1 MHISIYPIF
10 HRATSHLY
18 VHVIVSACWFDHVM
32 FTWGSR
38 RYWCEIPFFRLFLK
52 FVFHRVNSKNLG
64 EKYLEINH
72 LEMIRKKKVCK
83 LSFYFNH
90 RLRYFLVVI
99 YVTVLIL
106 YITMYV
112 MISGLHQVFMQSKKI
127 FSIPSRLVVA
137 LKFIILTNGL
147 FLINFSLF
155 VCNFLYHTKQL
166 ILVPSQIT
174 ATLCVISWLLQWTN
188 SLILRLLKAMV
199 GWAILFIDVEKNPGI
214 ATGLLYFALWFV

>member
-1 MHISIYPIF
+1 MFFLLFYILNPFLWHISLNKSRLISAIFVLRKSYRGIITMHISIYPIF

-64 EKYLEINH
+64 EKDLEINH

-106 YITMYV
+106 YITLCV

-147 FLINFSLF
+147 FP
-155 VCNFLYHTKQL
+155 Y
-166 ILVPSQIT
+166 
-174 ATLCVISWLLQWTN
+174 
-188 SLILRLLKAMV
+188 
-199 GWAILFIDVEKNPGI
+199 
-214 ATGLLYFALWFV
+214 